1 MWGTCHWEQGNRSSS
16 GQTSLLRTVVKRGPG
31 RSSGRGVCLSFQDP
45 PGPGRSRNRARA
57 SPDDAALVPL
67 VLLHVEVAAV
77 GNGKDVGRQLAHVV
91 AVVELYLLQGVQ
103 GQHLEW
109 VHSYQDGA
117 CVGLG
122 KGVGRWLAPADPGR
136 EFLAPSSGII
146 G

>member
-1 MWGTCHWEQGNRSSS
+1 MWGTCHWEQGSRSSS
-16 GQTSLLRTVVKRGPG
+16 RQTSLLRTVVKRGPG
-31 RSSGRGVCLSFQDP
+31 RASGRGCTFLS
-45 PGPGRSRNRARA
+45 GAARPCRQQEWGLS
-57 SPDDAALVPL
+57 SPDDAALISL

-122 KGVGRWLAPADPGR
+122 EEVGG
-136 EFLAPSSGII
+136 
-146 G
+146 